1 MGREKVERGD
11 VMSVSSL
18 VSKMKGC
25 RVIAIDPAS
34 HSLAWSI
41 LDMDSSGVKI
51 VDYGKIDFKSIPEL
65 SNKFMQIKN
74 EMPMICQTYKPNVA
88 IIEQSVFIQNFQ
100 ASRILSYIIGF
111 TWGELDD
118 FCSIVQD
125 VNPLSWKSGI
135 GYKNVSKKEV
145 AQIKEK
151 YGEKGI
157 QGVLNNERKNRVK
170 VILKEHF
177 ESLNVDDLDSD
188 ISDSIGIGL
197 WYAIK
202 NGFGNK

>member
-1 MGREKVERGD
+1 
-11 VMSVSSL
+11 MSVSTL
-18 VSKMKGC
+18 VSKIKGC

-41 LDMDSSGVKI
+41 LDMDSSGITV

-65 SNKFMQIKN
+65 SNKFMKIKK
-74 EMPMICQTYKPNVA
+74 EMPVICQKYKPNIAV
-88 IIEQSVFIQNFQ
+88 IEQSVFIQNFQ

-118 FCSIVQD
+118 YCSIVQD

-145 AQIKEK
+145 AEIKK
-151 YGEKGI
+151 QHGDKGI
-157 QGVLNNERKNRVK
+157 QGVLNNERKNRVR

-177 ESLNVDDLDSD
+177 PSLDVDSLDSD
-188 ISDSIGIGL
+188 VSDSIGIGL
-197 WYAIK
+197 WYGIK
-202 NGFGNK
+202 SGFSVK

>member
-1 MGREKVERGD
+1 
-11 VMSVSSL
+11 MSVSAL
-18 VSKMKGC
+18 VSKIKGC

-41 LDMDSSGVKI
+41 LDMDSSGITV

-65 SNKFMQIKN
+65 SNKFMKIKK
-74 EMPMICQTYKPNVA
+74 EMPVICQKYKPNIAV
-88 IIEQSVFIQNFQ
+88 IEQSVFIQNFQ

-118 FCSIVQD
+118 YCSIVQD

-145 AQIKEK
+145 AEIKK
-151 YGEKGI
+151 QHGDKGI
-157 QGVLNNERKNRVK
+157 QGVLNNERKNRVR

-177 ESLNVDDLDSD
+177 PSLDVDSLDSD
-188 ISDSIGIGL
+188 VSDSIGIGL
-197 WYAIK
+197 WYGIK
-202 NGFGNK
+202 SGFSVK